1 MKKAGIIGSLLVST
15 ALLAAGTAKAE
26 EVSSNASSSSTTVTT
41 DSSNQTGTTDSSSQT
56 TVTDI
61 QSVDKKV
68 TLTNKTMFYADET
81 LTDGTEVN
89 AGTVYQTIASCKING
104 ESYYQ
109 VSRQGKSGYIK
120 ASDAKDL
127 KKVTIKQK
135 LLSGAK
141 EWSYYKNFD
150 WDKKGAIN
158 KGSTYTTDGY
168 YELGNG
174 ERYYSIS
181 RQKDGKL
188 TWYGYVNIKAMQDL
202 TFHKKD
208 MMASV
213 KKVYKRYQNLYFEN
227 RGTTKVGE
235 NFHVKGYYQ
244 TGSGTRYYSL
254 YKTNNAGKEGW
265 YGYINAD
272 ALQQLTLHKENKK
285 VTATGNYKTYSNFFW
300 KERSKDNK
308 GRNYFVSGY
317 YTLGNGKKYYSLYQ
331 TDSKGKNQWRGYMN
345 ADGLK
350 ELKGKDDYYKM
361 KVTKKGTTSKYYNK
375 VVTAK
380 YSYKT
385 GNGNVYYSIYDGKT
399 WLGYVNSKALTNQYY
414 SSNPKIIR
422 VKKNADLYKDANRK
436 TKAGTAKKDEF
447 FKVDKF
453 IHNKGQVPLLKLS
466 NGRYIT
472 ANKAYVAK
480 TNGYQNPKQYYQVSY
495 SQIKPYGTVGYN
507 LNLNYEGVKTYMVM
521 KKLGTYNG
529 YNCYNTATK
538 NAVRNF
544 QRNHGLKATGIVDKQ
559 TWVKLGFS
567 EQLWTSIDSYV
578 APLKAFAWD
587 GRQKHIEAMI
597 NQAYKY
603 LGNKYLEGASSSPS
617 YGVDCSGLVMQ
628 SLYAGGLNVAPISSI
643 NHASP
648 GNEYN
653 SRNLWAS
660 DKLKRVPYSDRQ
672 RGDLIFYYQPG
683 TTTIYHVAIYLGNDQ
698 VIESWPP
705 KVTVWPIKNSQRWV
719 VAGVKRPF
727 I

>member
-26 EVSSNASSSSTTVTT
+26 EVSSNTSSSSTTVTT

-81 LTDGTEVN
+81 LTAGTEVN
-89 AGTVYQTIASCKING
+89 AGTVYQTTASCKING

-109 VSRQGKSGYIK
+109 VSRQGKTGYIK
-120 ASDAKDL
+120 ASEAKDL

-150 WDKKGAIN
+150 WDKKGTIN

-285 VTATGNYKTYSNFFW
+285 VTVTGNYKTYSNFFW

-331 TDSKGKNQWRGYMN
+331 TDSKGKKQWRGYMN

-350 ELKGKDDYYKM
+350 ELKGKDDYYKV
-361 KVTKKGTTSKYYNK
+361 KVTKKDYSRWDNFYWTAKKGTTSKYYNK

-472 ANKAYVAK
+472 ANKAWLRQMVIK
-480 TNGYQNPKQYYQVSY
+480 IQNNI
-495 SQIKPYGTVGYN
+495 IKCLIHK
-507 LNLNYEGVKTYMVM
+507 LNHT
-521 KKLGTYNG
+521 
-529 YNCYNTATK
+529 
-538 NAVRNF
+538 
-544 QRNHGLKATGIVDKQ
+544 
-559 TWVKLGFS
+559 
-567 EQLWTSIDSYV
+567 EQ
-578 APLKAFAWD
+578 
-587 GRQKHIEAMI
+587 
-597 NQAYKY
+597 
-603 LGNKYLEGASSSPS
+603 
-617 YGVDCSGLVMQ
+617 
-628 SLYAGGLNVAPISSI
+628 
-643 NHASP
+643 
-648 GNEYN
+648 
-653 SRNLWAS
+653 
-660 DKLKRVPYSDRQ
+660 
-672 RGDLIFYYQPG
+672 
-683 TTTIYHVAIYLGNDQ
+683 
-698 VIESWPP
+698 
-705 KVTVWPIKNSQRWV
+705 
-719 VAGVKRPF
+719 
-727 I
+727 